1 MLWRSLEFILEL
13 TNVMLFSHVFSFSVF
28 HSYCF
33 LFINLSSAMSYLPS
47 VPSSVLFHPLYNSF
61 FKKRF
66 YFLEGKGGRKKEGE
80 RNIDVWEKHWLVASR
95 TPPTGDLD
103 DNLGLCPDGIKPATF
118 RFIGQ
123 CSIQWATPARAWVY
137 FSHKTFQVCVCVCVC
152 VCRLLPH
159 NIEARDWRSEW
170 SMNTNSAGGTAFHP
184 VISSS
189 S

>member
-80 RNIDVWEKHWLVASR
+80 RNIDVWEKHWSVASR
-95 TPPTGDLD
+95 MPPNGDLVCNPGMFPD
-103 DNLGLCPDGIKPATF
+103 WESTQKPFGLQASTQSTEPHQP
-118 RFIGQ
+118 GQ
-123 CSIQWATPARAWVY
+123 YFLSLKVWFFSIFCQST
-137 FSHKTFQVCVCVCVC
+137 
-152 VCRLLPH
+152 
-159 NIEARDWRSEW
+159 
-170 SMNTNSAGGTAFHP
+170 
-184 VISSS
+184 
-189 S
+189 